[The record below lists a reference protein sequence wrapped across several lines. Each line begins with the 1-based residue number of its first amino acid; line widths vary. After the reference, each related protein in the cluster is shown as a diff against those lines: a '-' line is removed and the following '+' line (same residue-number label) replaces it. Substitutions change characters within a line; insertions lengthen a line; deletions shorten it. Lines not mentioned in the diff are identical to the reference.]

1 MFNKLNIFIIVSII
15 VIYTILIGGGGYGYG
30 LLSYKNNLFP
40 INLLKKKDNLLK
52 KKDNKNNNFSKNFYW
67 VNEIKKG
74 GYILHIRHAEREK
87 WDTTVAHDVIE
98 LLNNLDG
105 RNMSFA
111 KAVCLTE
118 KGIED
123 AKLIGEVFKV
133 LNIPV
138 GHVVSSP
145 SCRARETA
153 IFAFERIDRI
163 EPSLLHRTAMRED
176 QHILM
181 GNKIREVVENIKI
194 EDGKNIILSGH
205 GGTLSNDFKN
215 KVGIIDETEV
225 DDIDE
230 RLETGI
236 IVIEQKKNKYIARH
250 KFNSINDISVN
261 SIKLTI
267 DDISKDKFLWQKKN
281 HTP

>member
-1 MFNKLNIFIIVSII
+1 
-15 VIYTILIGGGGYGYG
+15 
-30 LLSYKNNLFP
+30 
-40 INLLKKKDNLLK
+40 
-52 KKDNKNNNFSKNFYW
+52 
-67 VNEIKKG
+67 
-74 GYILHIRHAEREK
+74 
-87 WDTTVAHDVIE
+87 
-98 LLNNLDG
+98 
-105 RNMSFA
+105 MSFA

-236 IVIEQKKNKYIARH
+236 IVIEQKKINISPGINLIA
-250 KFNSINDISVN
+250 SM
-261 SIKLTI
+261 T
-267 DDISKDKFLWQKKN
+267 FL
-281 HTP
+281 